1 MKAFRDPIFNS
12 RRFENIKT
20 HLVSKNEV
28 EQKSAR
34 LRSGEVK
41 NEKSEKRREKL

>member
-12 RRFENIKT
+12 RRFENTKT